1 MYSAF
6 GGVIG
11 LVLVDIS
18 VINLGMGWMTEAR
31 LNVPVARPRS
41 IYTLLESTD
50 LELMRIATCRQTRNY
65 FETNVCPRQR

>member
-18 VINLGMGWMTEAR
+18 VINVGNGMDAEAR
-31 LNVPVARPRS
+31 LKVPVARPRS
-41 IYTLLESTD
+41 IYTLLKSTD
-50 LELMRIATCRQTRNY
+50 LELMRIATCR
-65 FETNVCPRQR
+65 